1 MTDASTAA
9 AIQKELKDAVFEQ
22 LPTLFDRY
30 GADPRTQVQKALAT
44 ARRRYEK
51 EWGER
56 ERVEGMYGLMRKLG
70 GDGVVIGVDEVGRG
84 PLAGPLTVA
93 AVVLPASPFIWGI
106 DDSKKLSPAR
116 REELA
121 AQILALAPAVGMAHI
136 EPHEIDACGM
146 AASLRVAMRRA
157 IEDTGV
163 EPDAVLIDGLPVR
176 VHPLE
181 TAVTHGD
188 ARVACIAAASIVA
201 KVARDAIMVAAD
213 DLYPGYGFAQ
223 SKGYGSAE
231 HIAAIKRLGLSP
243 YHRESFC
250 RNFLPQSPR

>member
-1 MTDASTAA
+1 M
-9 AIQKELKDAVFEQ
+9 
-22 LPTLFDRY
+22 
-30 GADPRTQVQKALAT
+30 
-44 ARRRYEK
+44 
-51 EWGER
+51 
-56 ERVEGMYGLMRKLG
+56 
-70 GDGVVIGVDEVGRG
+70 
-84 PLAGPLTVA
+84 
-93 AVVLPASPFIWGI
+93 
-106 DDSKKLSPAR
+106 
-116 REELA
+116 
-121 AQILALAPAVGMAHI
+121 
-136 EPHEIDACGM
+136 
-146 AASLRVAMRRA
+146 
-157 IEDTGV
+157 
-163 EPDAVLIDGLPVR
+163 LIDGLPVR